1 MCIRDRDGFNGPD
14 TGTNGI
20 DDNVNGSVDEAPDGI
35 DDPWKGDSG
44 IGLNG
49 QVDELSEHEWEAP
62 APYTVPLR
70 GIQIRIRLFDQ
81 TSNQARE
88 YTLTHDF

>member
-1 MCIRDRDGFNGPD
+1 MTDIYY
-14 TGTNGI
+14 
-20 DDNVNGSVDEAPDGI
+20 DGI
-35 DDPWKGDSG
+35 SSDNTIWSAGRWKGDSG

-70 GIQIRIRLFDQ
+70 DIQIRIRLFDQ